1 MAEFNFEA
9 FMKSLRQAPPN
20 GIGKVPQ
27 PLYTALLNALA
38 AGQGNSVATAIP
50 MTGGATPKPKGEPA
64 WVSTAR
70 ALIGTAEIVGKQHN
84 SKIVGWFKA
93 STNLFNDDETPWCGG
108 FMDHVFRINGI
119 APPANSFRAISWSTW
134 GVPCKAQVGAV
145 GVKKRPGGNH
155 VFQIVGITRDGVWFK
170 ALGGNQGNRVSI
182 VDIRVSETNFIRWP
196 AGVDQMNIPLP
207 IMPSGTISKSEA

>member
-1 MAEFNFEA
+1 MTDFNFEA
-9 FMKSLRQAPPN
+9 FMKSLRQSPPN

-50 MTGGATPKPKGEPA
+50 VNISGGTRSEPS
-64 WVSTAR
+64 WVATAR

-119 APPANSFRAISWSTW
+119 APPKDSFRAISWSTW
-134 GVPCKAQVGAV
+134 GVSCKPQVGAV

-155 VFQIVGITRDGVWFK
+155 VFTIVGITKDGQFFK

-196 AGVDQMNIPLP
+196 AGVQQANIPLP